1 MNPPFTRDQDLL
13 HVEHALKF
21 LAPGGILVAI
31 LLDNPQRPRFQAL
44 IERLGR
50 IQSHAKTEE
59 SIFWFTR
66 VPAKTFADTDVRTLI
81 LKVKLPQADLPQP
94 DEPTP
99 AEPPPRAFDDR
110 EQGRLVDFPTR
121 EDAQVHRDLQL
132 SRPGGSDY
140 ATAIEKQGATRFD
153 LVYKRKPKNLPA
165 PETEMKINIPRQELL
180 AAIAAVKPVARGPLP
195 IHNNL
200 LIVAGPGQTVTLTA
214 TDVDLFLRVKTEA
227 EVAKEGKTTVRAIL
241 LHDIVRMADGKEVCL
256 DLAKN
261 VLKVNSGTTKHQLTT
276 IDPEDFPPFPR
287 LKCQAEVRSQSYQ
300 TDTKEPVELTLDDTV
315 FRCALNEVSFAAS
328 TEEARG
334 ILCGTLV
341 KLDGKQMHIAACDGR
356 RLAACTL
363 DAPVADKVAL
373 VIPSKAARELLRLL
387 GQDAA
392 KPQRLT
398 VLAGE
403 NNASFTFAS
412 GYSSE
417 VTLVSKIID
426 GQYPDYTKIIPPENA
441 IATLPRAELLRCVE
455 RIGLVADDVGLEFNG
470 SALHLRS
477 AGKRGKELLGEA
489 QDSLL
494 VPAKV
499 REKVECGYAAR
510 YLAAALAALA
520 DDSVEFHLN
529 PQTRLGMFK
538 APGRGWRA
546 VIAPTKKEN
555 ANGAPKPA
563 APAAPAAATPT
574 APAPA
579 AAKRPRVMVSKPTTA
594 APAPAPAPAATPEP
608 PVPTQPEQAS

>member
-1 MNPPFTRDQDLL
+1 
-13 HVEHALKF
+13 LK
-21 LAPGGILVAI
+21 I
-31 LLDNPQRPRFQAL
+31 
-44 IERLGR
+44 
-50 IQSHAKTEE
+50 
-59 SIFWFTR
+59 
-66 VPAKTFADTDVRTLI
+66 
-81 LKVKLPQADLPQP
+81 KLSQPNQPQP
-94 DEPTP
+94 DEQTS
-99 AEPPPRAFDDR
+99 AEPLKRAFDGR

-121 EDAQVHRDLQL
+121 EDAQAHRDLQL

-140 ATAIEKQGATRFD
+140 ATSIEKQSETRFD
-153 LVYKRKPKNLPA
+153 LVYKRKPKHLPE
-165 PETEMKINIPRQELL
+165 PETEMKLNIPRQELL
-180 AAIAAVKPVARGPLP
+180 AAIAAIKPVARGPLP

-227 EVAKEGKTTVRAIL
+227 EVAKEGKTTVRAVL

-261 VLKVNSGTTKHQLTT
+261 VLKVNCGGAKHQLTT
-276 IDPEDFPPFPR
+276 IDPGDFPPFPQV
-287 LKCQAEVRSQSYQ
+287 KQQSSQVDAKLPDGKSV
-300 TDTKEPVELTLDDTV
+300 PVELTLDDTV
-315 FRCALNEVSFAAS
+315 FRCALNETSFAAS

-334 ILCGTLV
+334 ILCGTLL
-341 KLDGKQMHIAACDGR
+341 KLDGKHMHVAACDGR

-363 DAPVADKVAL
+363 DAPVADKIAL
-373 VIPSKAARELLRLL
+373 VIPSKTARELLRLL

-403 NNASFTFAS
+403 NHASFTFAAS
-412 GYSSE
+412 YSSE
-417 VTLVSKIID
+417 VTLSSKLID

-441 IATLPRAELLRCVE
+441 IATLPRAELLRCIE
-455 RIGLVADDVGLEFNG
+455 RIGLVADDVSLEFNG

-510 YLAAALAALA
+510 YLAAALSALA

-538 APGRGWRA
+538 VPRGQSGTDRGWRA

-555 ANGAPKPA
+555 GNGKPQSSVTPA
-563 APAAPAAATPT
+563 KGDAPAAPAATPT
-574 APAPA
+574 PAPTRST
-579 AAKRPRVMVSKPTTA
+579 RPRVMVSKPAA
-594 APAPAPAPAATPEP
+594 APAPAAAPTNTLRNTLEEVEARHKTAAEAAKMASAARTKPGAKSTPLANGTKPVAPELAPAPAEEDTSE
-608 PVPTQPEQAS
+608 SLGLDM